1 MSWQV
6 YASGFLAMREGGYL
20 LTNSALENY
29 QDISAMENFVTG
41 LWGFFYGF
49 SFLVLCGAVFVYFQ
63 SMRRIGLNAGMSAV
77 GPAFGV
83 TAFMGG
89 LPIDDRDTLLRMLA
103 HLTALVGPLLFYQL
117 LNVLGALQTVKHRR
131 LGKSLLLLLGGASVG
146 VSWAL
151 APPAALVLCGA
162 MVLLLALL
170 AFAIS
175 IGKAL
180 GGDRR
185 AWIEV
190 VAVMVVA
197 VAYSCLLFGVL
208 HPEQWTWQIQAL
220 TAAASS
226 VYVLALASMNCM
238 RYAYLL
244 ERKKA
249 MEYGPAYD
257 PVTRLRSHSETGQ
270 MARDIFNNPA
280 TQAEPLGVIV
290 LTISNLYAL
299 EKLHGIAA
307 VNSALFLIAGRL
319 KRNLPARVEIGRLG
333 FDAFLLI
340 MRNCTD
346 SGRLVRLAQ
355 DLNQR
360 LHKAATINTN
370 PDAQQL
376 ETAHTVWQAQIGIGV
391 LHVKNLETSSLDAI
405 TMGRNMSRTAVS
417 YASKVAWFDHASG
430 EMTEL
435 PAHPGMV

>member
-1 MSWQV
+1 
-6 YASGFLAMREGGYL
+6 
-20 LTNSALENY
+20 
-29 QDISAMENFVTG
+29 MENLAIG
-41 LWGFFYGF
+41 LWGFFYGC
-49 SFLVLCGAVFVYFQ
+49 SFLVLCGAIFVYFQ

-89 LPIDDRDTLLRMLA
+89 LPIVDRDTLLRMLA

-117 LNVLGALQTVKHRR
+117 LNVLGVLQTVRHRS
-131 LGKSLLLLLGGASVG
+131 LTKTLLLLLGGASIG
-146 VSWAL
+146 VSWTL
-151 APPAALVLCGA
+151 MPPAALVLCGA
-162 MVLLLALL
+162 MVLLLSLTAW
-170 AFAIS
+170 AIS
-175 IGKAL
+175 VSKAL
-180 GGDRR
+180 SGDRQ
-185 AWIEV
+185 AWLAV
-190 VAVMVVA
+190 VAVTVVA
-197 VAYSCLLFGVL
+197 VAYTCLSFGVL
-208 HPEQWTWQIQAL
+208 NPEQWTWQIKAL
-220 TAAASS
+220 AAAASS
-226 VYVLALASMNCM
+226 VYVLALASINCM

-244 ERKKA
+244 ERKKV

-257 PVTRLRSHSETGQ
+257 PITRLRSHSETGQ

-280 TQAEPLGVIV
+280 TQTEPLGVIV
-290 LTISNLYAL
+290 LTIANLYAL

-307 VNSALFLIAGRL
+307 VNSALFLIASRL

-333 FDAFLLI
+333 FDGFLLI
-340 MRNCTD
+340 LRNCTD

-376 ETAHTVWQAQIGIGV
+376 ETAQTVWRAQIGIGV
-391 LHVKNLETSSLDAI
+391 LHLKNLETSSVDAI

-430 EMTEL
+430 EITEL